1 MKIPKFF
8 RSLSTRLLFLTL
20 LWVSF
25 IVSSIGW
32 TMLLNWEL
40 EASAAAKFSIA
51 ELRMQVYRS
60 AYFTQPI
67 FPEKL
72 LDDEL
77 TRVTNQFR
85 VIRLGDAWQPLELP
99 REGDFHTA
107 LETLEN
113 RWKSEVEPMLI
124 ASKEGSR
131 QVDAEMVRVYTA
143 ELTDLADKIDAWR
156 YDYLWQLRYLQI
168 LLIVLAIGSLF
179 TIMLLLLR
187 WVIRPIGSLGEGIN
201 RLSGGDLAARVE
213 VKSDDEIGRIAV
225 GFNRMADTLE
235 DL

>member
-168 LLIVLAIGSLF
+168 LLIERLERELNYVRNEWRCQRHVIVRIQELEIIQLLRINKLLF
-179 TIMLLLLR
+179 TSSIDSTYR
-187 WVIRPIGSLGEGIN
+187 
-201 RLSGGDLAARVE
+201 
-213 VKSDDEIGRIAV
+213 K
-225 GFNRMADTLE
+225 
-235 DL
+235 

>member
-99 REGDFHTA
+99 REGDFHTRSRR
-107 LETLEN
+107 L
-113 RWKSEVEPMLI
+113 KI
-124 ASKEGSR
+124 AGR
-131 QVDAEMVRVYTA
+131 
-143 ELTDLADKIDAWR
+143 
-156 YDYLWQLRYLQI
+156 
-168 LLIVLAIGSLF
+168 
-179 TIMLLLLR
+179 
-187 WVIRPIGSLGEGIN
+187 
-201 RLSGGDLAARVE
+201 AR
-213 VKSDDEIGRIAV
+213 SSPC
-225 GFNRMADTLE
+225 
-235 DL
+235 